1 MSCGSTT
8 CISTDFL
15 RAVETAKRPSW
26 LSRAFGFLAA
36 LLDKERR
43 RQLSFELE
51 KTRQRGLLKHLDD
64 RMLADIGIPRDQA
77 DREARKPF

>member
-1 MSCGSTT
+1 MSFGSTT
-8 CISTDFL
+8 CTSIDFP
-15 RAVETAKRPSW
+15 RAIETAKQPSW
-26 LSRAFGFLAA
+26 LSRAFGFHAA

-64 RMLADIGIPRDQA
+64 RMLADIGITRDQA
-77 DREARKPF
+77 KP